1 MAHAHSIPRTF
12 VLFGAV
18 ALAGLGLTA
27 CAPEAAPTA
36 PTATATATASASASP
51 TGSSEASPAPT
62 DAAASLDWPDTA
74 LASQIGVALFNPP
87 GSDPAISTG
96 QSIAGPALAEAGR
109 TIRITA
115 ECAGS
120 RMQYELRTAQVDEDQ
135 RVLFTD
141 TVACGT
147 PSTATFTGLSYSG
160 PVQLAITNAD
170 AADAGWV
177 QATLAP

>member
-12 VLFGAV
+12 VLLGAV

-36 PTATATATASASASP
+36 TATASASASASASP

-74 LASQIGVALFNPP
+74 LAPQIGVALFNPP

-120 RMQYELRTAQVDEDQ
+120 RMQYELRSAQAGEEQ

-160 PVQLAITNAD
+160 PVQLAITD
-170 AADAGWV
+170 ANFADAGWV
-177 QATLAP
+177 QAVLVP